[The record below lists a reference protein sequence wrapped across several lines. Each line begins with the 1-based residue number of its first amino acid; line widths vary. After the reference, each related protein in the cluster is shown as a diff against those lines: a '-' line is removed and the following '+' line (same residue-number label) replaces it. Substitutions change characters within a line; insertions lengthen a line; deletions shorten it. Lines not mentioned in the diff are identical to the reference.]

1 MPKGKRFAHNAPPL
15 QEIGRWLRYICSQIA
30 STLARK
36 VLQLDLEL
44 EQSVIG
50 ISSAL
55 RPWQVAYHINQ
66 HCGFDLRRD
75 DDLELLLGKQ
85 KIHSCF
91 QKFSFV
97 LLEAE
102 SILYLVANAG
112 SEGKLVPELG
122 NSFDYFLLF
131 DEIPG
136 ISTTQELL
144 RQLKSAQVFT
154 LVLPVEVNEKLRSKQ
169 HLVF

>member
-1 MPKGKRFAHNAPPL
+1 MVIFVFQSQHPL
-15 QEIGRWLRYICSQIA
+15 I
-30 STLARK
+30 RK

-44 EQSVIG
+44 EQSIIG

-55 RPWQVAYHINQ
+55 RPWQVAYHINR

-75 DDLELLLGKQ
+75 EDLELLLGKQ
-85 KIHSCF
+85 KTHSCF
-91 QKFSFV
+91 QKFSFA

-122 NSFDYFLLF
+122 NTFDYFLLF

-136 ISTTQELL
+136 ISSSKELL
-144 RQLKSAQVFT
+144 AQLKSAQIFT
-154 LVLPVEVNEKLRSKQ
+154 LVMTVEVNDKLRSKQ

>member
-1 MPKGKRFAHNAPPL
+1 M
-15 QEIGRWLRYICSQIA
+15 
-30 STLARK
+30 ARK
-36 VLQLDLEL
+36 VLQLTLEL

-50 ISSAL
+50 ISTPL
-55 RPWQVAYHINQ
+55 RPWQVAFYINQ
-66 HCGFDLRRD
+66 SCGFDLKRD
-75 DDLELLLGKQ
+75 EDLELLLGKQ
-85 KIHSCF
+85 KSHSCF

-97 LLEAE
+97 LPEAE
-102 SILYLVANAG
+102 SVLYLVANTG

-122 NSFDYFLLF
+122 NAFDYFLLF

-136 ISTTQELL
+136 ISNTEELL

-154 LVLPVEVNEKLRSKQ
+154 LLMPIEVNDKLRSQQ